1 MHLNTQGNNAAQK
14 HKWMAAGKSFGCL
27 LVLWLTTISC
37 SSAVATPPT
46 QGQTQSIKAAEPLLQ
61 AKITDLAGEKIEYA
75 ALRVANPRATLVFE
89 NGLMLDLQT
98 WEAVAQGLN
107 HCCNLL
113 FYNRPGVGHSESE
126 QEVLSPALSAA
137 RLQQLL
143 QQQKLTPPYV
153 LIGHSLGGQ
162 YAQVFTKRYP
172 EQVDALLLVD
182 ALPLGLVKPATDF
195 PWYTRTGLWLF
206 APQATRQE
214 IANINDMGRY
224 LLQEPQP
231 FNKPMIRLVT
241 QTATPQPKSAGLV
254 KNLLNGVI
262 YAEDFGVWALDPAAA
277 EQRMNDI
284 YPQAEVR
291 TLVANHRVQ
300 EQMPGVVVDAI
311 FRLLEQRRQAMAAN
325 AAQPSAQLQKPA
337 VQ

>member
-1 MHLNTQGNNAAQK
+1 MDLNTQGNNTAHQ
-14 HKWMAAGKSFGCL
+14 HKWMAAGKRLGCL
-27 LVLWLTTISC
+27 LVLWLATISC
-37 SSAVATPPT
+37 SSAVATAPS
-46 QGQTQSIKAAEPLLQ
+46 QGQTHPAKPLLQ
-61 AKITDLAGEKIEYA
+61 PKITDLAGDKIEYA

-107 HCCNLL
+107 HCCDLL

-126 QEVLSPALSAA
+126 QAALSPALSAA

-206 APQATRQE
+206 APDSTRQE

-241 QTATPQPKSAGLV
+241 QTVTPQPKSAGLV

-262 YAEDFGVWALDPAAA
+262 YAEDFGVWALDPTAA

-300 EQMPGVVVDAI
+300 EQMPSVVVDAI
-311 FRLLEQRRQAMAAN
+311 FSLLRRQQAVGIGS
-325 AAQPSAQLQKPA
+325 AAQQSAQLQKPA

>member
-46 QGQTQSIKAAEPLLQ
+46 QGQTQPAKPMLQ
-61 AKITDLAGEKIEYA
+61 PKITDLAGEKIEYA

-89 NGLMLDLQT
+89 NGLMLDLKT

-107 HCCNLL
+107 HCCDLL

-126 QEVLSPALSAA
+126 RDQLSPELSAA

-143 QQQKLTPPYV
+143 LQQKLAPPYV

-162 YAQVFTKRYP
+162 YAQVFTQRYP
-172 EQVDALLLVD
+172 QQVNALLLVD
-182 ALPLGLVKPATDF
+182 ALPLGVVKPATEF

-206 APQATRQE
+206 APRATRQE
-214 IANINDMGRY
+214 IANINSMGQY
-224 LLQEPQP
+224 LLKDPQP
-231 FNKPMIRLVT
+231 FRKPMIRLVT

-254 KNLLNGVI
+254 KNLFNGVI
-262 YAEDFGVWALDPAAA
+262 YAEDFGVWALAPEAA

-284 YPQAEVR
+284 YPQAEVH

-300 EQMPGVVVDAI
+300 EQMPDVVVNAI
-311 FRLLEQRRQAMAAN
+311 FRLLAQRQQAMAPN
-325 AAQPSAQLQKPA
+325 AAQLPDQLQKPA